1 MNSRFFE
8 LKNDLKEKG
17 KSLDYINLKLSILL
31 ISKLIEDINI
41 ILEEC
46 ELNDND
52 KDYLYDCIENFI
64 KVIEKYEDNES
75 GFDQTYLKYLENEEI
90 DEEYFKHARD
100 EFKACFDIENEIKK
114 RIIGPIWERYLTK
127 VGEFNNNGEFAFVV
141 HASTFDKYI
150 VLPQSKNFKKED
162 DKGYISCS
170 IITEDEMEL
179 GGIFGIVYGVDSNS
193 YIVSSYTDA
202 ATVKTREDSVINVE
216 KLNNDESISI
226 SGGIGL
232 FTFDYADYKGIYK
245 NPEQAKRMLKTKID
259 IPTTIVKKAREHQ
272 VRIAGEILNYDYE
285 IKRINAFKFTEMGES
300 FDDALKHAGVE
311 LTQEGLA
318 SVKECGYTEVVLNKK
333 YAQPM
338 AVVFTTTGCDFNFK
352 QYATAKKMS
361 QDYNLPLVR
370 INKAICRKRNN
381 MKPNTDFELADLDR
395 QINEFLDEENLEM
408 MSNDWENY
416 KIMLKDY
423 YHDIIIGK
431 DFDKAIANKIINTI
445 NRFAEYVHKKRKIES
460 ETQEFIQELE

>member
-17 KSLDYINLKLSILL
+17 KSSDYINLKLSILL
-31 ISKLIEDINI
+31 ISKLIDNIKI
-41 ILEEC
+41 ILDEC
-46 ELNDND
+46 ELNND
-52 KDYLYDCIENFI
+52 DKIYLNNCMERFYSII
-64 KVIEKYEDNES
+64 QKYEDEET
-75 GFDQTYLKYLENEEI
+75 GFDQTYLRYLENEEI
-90 DEEYFKHARD
+90 GEEYFKNARN
-100 EFKACFDIENEIKK
+100 EFQICFDIEDEIKK
-114 RIIGPIWERYLTK
+114 KIVVPIWERYLTK
-127 VGEFNNNGEFAFVV
+127 VEEFDNNGKFAFVV
-141 HASTFDKYI
+141 HASTLDKYI
-150 VLPQSKNFKKED
+150 VLPQSRDFKKED

-179 GGIFGIVYGVDSNS
+179 GGIFGIAYGIDLNS

-202 ATVKTREDSVINVE
+202 ATVKTQIDSVINVE
-216 KLNNDESISI
+216 KLNNSESISI
-226 SGGIGL
+226 SNGIGL

-245 NPEQAKRMLKTKID
+245 DPELAKRMLKTKID
-259 IPTTIVKKAREHQ
+259 VPTTIVKKARENQ
-272 VRIAGEILNYDYE
+272 SRIAGEILNYDYE

-318 SVKECGYTEVVLNKK
+318 SVKECGHTEVVLNKK
-333 YAQPM
+333 YAQSI

-370 INKAICRKRNN
+370 INKAMCRKRNN

-395 QINEFLDEENLEM
+395 QINEFLDAENLET
-408 MSNDWENY
+408 MSNDWGNY
-416 KIMLKDY
+416 KTMLKDY

-431 DFDKAIANKIINTI
+431 DFDKAIANKIINAI
-445 NRFAEYVHKKRKIES
+445 NRFAEYVHQKRKTES

>member
-8 LKNDLKEKG
+8 LRNDLKEKG

-31 ISKLIEDINI
+31 ISKLIDDINI

-46 ELNDND
+46 ELNNND
-52 KDYLYDCIENFI
+52 KVYLNNCIERFKSI
-64 KVIEKYEDNES
+64 LEKYEDNEN
-75 GFDQTYLKYLENEEI
+75 GFDQTYLRYLENEKI
-90 DEEYFKHARD
+90 DEKYFKNARD
-100 EFKACFDIENEIKK
+100 EFQACFDIEDEIKK
-114 RIIGPIWERYLTK
+114 RIVGPIWERYLTK
-127 VGEFNNNGEFAFVV
+127 VGEFDNNGKFAFVV

-150 VLPQSKNFKKED
+150 VLPQSKDFKKEED
-162 DKGYISCS
+162 NGYISCS

-179 GGIFGIVYGVDSNS
+179 GGIFGIAYSIDSNS

-202 ATVKTREDSVINVE
+202 ATVKTQEKSVINVE
-216 KLNNDESISI
+216 KLNNEESISI

-232 FTFDYADYKGIYK
+232 FTFDYADYKGIYR
-245 NPEQAKRMLKTKID
+245 NPENAKRMLKTKID
-259 IPTTIVKKAREHQ
+259 VPTTIVKKAIEKQ
-272 VRIAGEILNYDYE
+272 KRIAGETLNYDHG
-285 IKRINAFKFTEMGES
+285 IKRINAFKFVEMGES

-311 LTQEGLA
+311 LTAEGLA
-318 SVKECGYTEVVLNKK
+318 SVKECGYTEVVLNKS

-381 MKPNTDFELADLDR
+381 MKPNTDFELVDLDR

-408 MSNDWENY
+408 MSNDWETY
-416 KIMLKDY
+416 KTMLKDY

-431 DFDKAIANKIINTI
+431 DFDKAVANKIIKAI
-445 NRFAEYVHKKRKIES
+445 NRFAEYVHKKREIES

>member
-17 KSLDYINLKLSILL
+17 KSSDYINLKLSILL
-31 ISKLIEDINI
+31 ISKLIDNIKI
-41 ILEEC
+41 ILAEC
-46 ELNDND
+46 ELNNND
-52 KDYLYDCIENFI
+52 KVYLNNCMERFNSI
-64 KVIEKYEDNES
+64 IEKYEDEET
-75 GFDQTYLKYLENEEI
+75 GFDQIYLRYLENEEI
-90 DEEYFKHARD
+90 GEEYFKNARD
-100 EFKACFDIENEIKK
+100 EFQICFDIEDEIKK
-114 RIIGPIWERYLTK
+114 KIVVPIWERYLTK
-127 VGEFNNNGEFAFVV
+127 VEEFDNNGKFAFVV
-141 HASTFDKYI
+141 HASTLDKYI
-150 VLPQSKNFKKED
+150 VLPQSRDFKKED

-179 GGIFGIVYGVDSNS
+179 GGIFGIAYGIAPNS
-193 YIVSSYTDA
+193 YIVSSYIDT
-202 ATVKTREDSVINVE
+202 ATGKTQIDSVINVE
-216 KLNNDESISI
+216 KLNDNESISI
-226 SGGIGL
+226 SNGIGL

-245 NPEQAKRMLKTKID
+245 NPEQAKRMLKTKINV
-259 IPTTIVKKAREHQ
+259 PVTIVRKAKENQ
-272 VRIAGEILNYDYE
+272 SRIAGEILNYDYE
-285 IKRINAFKFTEMGES
+285 IKRINTLKFTEIGES
-300 FDDALKHAGVE
+300 FDDALRHAGVE

-370 INKAICRKRNN
+370 INKAMCRKRNN

-395 QINEFLDEENLEM
+395 QINEFLNGENLET
-408 MSNDWENY
+408 MSNDWETY
-416 KIMLKDY
+416 KTMLKDY

-431 DFDKAIANKIINTI
+431 DFDKEIANKIINAI
-445 NRFAEYVHKKRKIES
+445 NRFAEYVHKKREIES